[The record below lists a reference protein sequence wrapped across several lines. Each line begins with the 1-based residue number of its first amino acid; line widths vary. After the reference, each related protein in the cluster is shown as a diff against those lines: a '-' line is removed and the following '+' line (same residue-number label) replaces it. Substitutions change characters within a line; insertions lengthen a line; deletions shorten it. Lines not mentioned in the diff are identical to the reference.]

1 MTDLNTPL
9 LADLVK
15 ISFSS
20 DGRVAV
26 FEAEGIGL
34 SLRQKVL
41 GCRVVVFEAEG
52 IGFDPILGQC
62 SSFQTPIFYFIN
74 YISYVSHPYIFDIT
88 ET

>member
-20 DGRVAV
+20 DGRVA
-26 FEAEGIGL
+26 
-34 SLRQKVL
+34 
-41 GCRVVVFEAEG
+41 VFEAEG

>member
-52 IGFDPILGQC
+52 IGL
-62 SSFQTPIFYFIN
+62 
-74 YISYVSHPYIFDIT
+74 
-88 ET
+88 

>member
-26 FEAEGIGL
+26 FEAEGIG
-34 SLRQKVL
+34 
-41 GCRVVVFEAEG
+41 
-52 IGFDPILGQC
+52 FDPILGQC
-62 SSFQTPIFYFIN
+62 SSSFVKSEELSFI
-74 YISYVSHPYIFDIT
+74 
-88 ET
+88 